1 MLNVV
6 RISSTEYR
14 RRLKFII
21 EVGGDSSKHYSSNLF
36 LWKKRFELVFI
47 TEKKNWPIW
56 LKQSE
61 DIQIFYRRPPV
72 GDIVLNGLT
81 WKLT

>member
-1 MLNVV
+1 M
-6 RISSTEYR
+6 
-14 RRLKFII
+14 
-21 EVGGDSSKHYSSNLF
+21 
-36 LWKKRFELVFI
+36 KKKTFELVFI

-72 GDIVLNGLT
+72 GDIVLNELIDTSNSIGSYRKSVRKKSS
-81 WKLT
+81 WKNHFAILF